1 LAPKIVERLVEI
13 LHKNRDEGTMILPE
27 EQNYCMTI
35 RLANYAY
42 FLSQGQVKF
51 EGRSAEIETIP
62 QIKHELLGV

>member
-1 LAPKIVERLVEI
+1 
-13 LHKNRDEGTMILPE
+13 MILPE

-35 RLANYAY
+35 RLENYAY